1 MVKSDLKTGMYAV
14 TKNGQI
20 WLIVIIEGEPYL
32 SYPSGWMN
40 IVNFPRVCSYD
51 DSYDIVEVYYGIS
64 PNKKSN
70 KAYLLQYDIYSRYIK
85 TNNIEHSLEKIWTSE
100 SAKETIK
107 IGEITY
113 DKSEFEQAVKDLKPI
128 NKL

>member
-20 WLIVIIEGEPYL
+20 WLIVVIEGEPYL
-32 SYPSGWMN
+32 SYPSGWMD
-40 IVNFPRVCSYD
+40 IINFPRVCSYD
-51 DSYDIVEVYYGIS
+51 DGYDIVEVYYGIS

-70 KAYLLQYDIYSRYIK
+70 KAYLLQYDIYSGYIK
-85 TNNIEHSLEKIWTSE
+85 TNNIEYCLEKIWTKDSV
-100 SAKETIK
+100 KETIK

-113 DKSEFEQAVKDLKPI
+113 DKSEFEQAVKNLKPI
-128 NKL
+128 NK

>member
-20 WLIVIIEGEPYL
+20 WLIVVIDGEPYL
-32 SYPSGWMN
+32 CYPSGWMN
-40 IVNFPRVCSYD
+40 IVNFPGACSYD
-51 DSYDIVEVYYGIS
+51 DSYDIVEVYHGIS

-70 KAYLLQYDIYSRYIK
+70 MAYLLQYDIYSRYIK
-85 TNNIEHSLEKIWTSE
+85 TNNIEHCLEKIWTKNPV
-100 SAKETIK
+100 KETIK

-113 DKSEFEQAVKDLKPI
+113 DKSEFEQAVKNLKPI
-128 NKL
+128 NK